1 MVDERAG
8 MTPFLDKISFAAIV
22 AVLILLPL
30 VSHAGGLGI
39 APLIFILGLLG
50 LTLAVKT
57 KRFKITNV
65 QIALMFFLA
74 WLCVTSLW
82 SPYKP
87 DDVLTNYIKLF
98 LMVMVFYWSWP
109 LFEYT
114 ARRRPRRLRHIFMA
128 AVFFTVGLLVIDLLS
143 NFGLTLLFN
152 PPSDY
157 KDKIFKLIDAEMNL
171 GHSITIVVILAAP
184 VTMLMLKQMP
194 KSIARAAVV
203 LFIVLLTYSS
213 VLNGL
218 TVGLLGLVSV
228 ILATFAGYSY
238 PQKIPK
244 ILLTLIIVFIMMSP
258 VLSLLAFNYVGE
270 SGTDLP
276 QSWDHRLRMWG
287 YCWQVIAEHP
297 LKGAGFD
304 ASRTFDETFILR
316 DGREITIVSLHPHNA
331 GIQIWTETG
340 FIGALLASAIIA
352 ALFKPVRKYALDRTR
367 GGAVSGVIVAIVII
381 SSLTYG
387 AWQFW
392 WWSCLFLSVGALH
405 LIPVSKPSDL
415 LGGLNK
421 FKK

>member
-1 MVDERAG
+1 
-8 MTPFLDKISFAAIV
+8 MTPFLDKSSFVAIV
-22 AVLILLPL
+22 LVLILLPL

-39 APLIFILGLLG
+39 APLIFILGLIGLG
-50 LTLAVKT
+50 LTIKT
-57 KRFKITNV
+57 KRFRITKV
-65 QIALMFFLA
+65 QMTLMLFLA

-128 AVFFTVGLLVIDLLS
+128 ATFFTVGLLVIDLLS

-152 PPSDY
+152 PASNHN
-157 KDKIFKLIDAEMNL
+157 DKIFKLIDAEMNL
-171 GHSITIVVILAAP
+171 GHSITIGVLLVAP
-184 VTMLMLKQMP
+184 VTMLMLSEMP
-194 KSIARAAVV
+194 KSIARAAV
-203 LFIVLLTYSS
+203 LLLIALLALSS

-228 ILATFAGYSY
+228 ILATLAGYSY
-238 PQKIPK
+238 PQKTPK
-244 ILLTLIIVFIMMSP
+244 MLLTLVIVFIMMSP
-258 VLSLLAFNYVGE
+258 VLSLLAFNFVGD
-270 SGTDLP
+270 SGTELP

-304 ASRTFDETFILR
+304 ASRTFDDTFILR

-331 GIQIWTETG
+331 GIQIWTESG
-340 FIGALLASAIIA
+340 LIGALLASAIIA

-367 GGAVSGVIVAIVII
+367 GGAVSGVIVAMAIT

-392 WWSCLFLSVGALH
+392 WWGCLFLAVGTLH
-405 LIPVSKPSDL
+405 LIPVSKLSAFFKPS
-415 LGGLNK
+415 
-421 FKK
+421 